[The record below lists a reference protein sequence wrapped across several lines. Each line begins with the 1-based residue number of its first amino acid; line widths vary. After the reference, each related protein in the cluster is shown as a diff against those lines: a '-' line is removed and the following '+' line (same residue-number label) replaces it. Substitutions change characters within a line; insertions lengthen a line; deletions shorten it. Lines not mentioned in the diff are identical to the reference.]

1 MIKSNI
7 TLSTWNILN
16 PSYAILDRYGKLT
29 HPYLN
34 WHEGR
39 KNALHNYM
47 SSMNSDIYCLQE
59 STNAIAKEITIMLEK
74 NSNRNYTLL
83 WANRKFDSDD
93 GCAIIYDEKM
103 FNLCNAIIHNHN
115 DTHIIQAILFEN
127 MANKNR
133 FWCFNTHVNFI
144 SRNEDITEMLK
155 LSNQYPFNE
164 HNKIIVGDFNSE
176 INESWYGHLDKES
189 FIDAWIIKN
198 GEHKNTDFTF
208 SNGNM
213 IPNKWIDFV
222 LLNGFTNDDINDI
235 YINNNINTNDIEY
248 LPNEQ
253 FPSDHFPLTIV
264 FKL

>member
-7 TLSTWNILN
+7 TLTTWNILN
-16 PSYAILDRYGKLT
+16 PSYAISNRYGIST

-34 WHEGR
+34 WDEGR
-39 KNALHNYM
+39 KNALHKYM
-47 SSMNSDIYCLQE
+47 ATMNSDIYCLQE

-127 MANKNR
+127 INKNR
-133 FWCFNTHVNFI
+133 FWCFNTHINFMT
-144 SRNEDITEMLK
+144 RNEDIFEMLK
-155 LSNQYPFNE
+155 ISNLHPFDGVK
-164 HNKIIVGDFNSE
+164 KIIVGDFNAE
-176 INESWYGHLDKES
+176 INESWYKQLENES
-189 FIDAWIIKN
+189 YIDAWTTKN
-198 GEHKNTDFTF
+198 GEHNNSDFTF
-208 SNGNM
+208 SNGNV

-222 LLNGFTNDDINDI
+222 LLNGFTSDDINDI
-235 YINNNINTNDIEY
+235 YIDKNINTNDMKY
-248 LPNEQ
+248 LPNIQ
-253 FPSDHFPLTIV
+253 IPSDHFPQTIV